1 VLGEDDA
8 DALRKEL
15 ARLHELL
22 LHPQRMEAVGTLA
35 AGLAHDMNNVLGSIT
50 TIAELLLDQCVDAD
64 TRGDLETIVAQ
75 AERGAELVRSLLAF
89 SRKGQYRKQ
98 PVAIDEVVGRL
109 LLLLA
114 HTLPKT
120 IEVRAER
127 RAGAAAI
134 VSGDPVQ
141 LNQVLVNLALNAAD
155 AMGGTGTITIAS
167 DVAGDRVRLRVS
179 DTGCGMDPATLR
191 RAFEPFF
198 TTKPAG
204 SGTGLGLS
212 LVWGVVKNHDGTI
225 DVASEVGRGTTFT
238 IALPLVAD
246 AAASATPPPRRVRR
260 PTSAT
265 TILVIDDEHAL
276 RNATRRALERFGYKV
291 LEAGDG
297 ASGLAVFAEH
307 RDRIGLVILDMGMPM
322 MSGAECFRQLRAQSQ
337 VPVLIATG
345 YADDAEARQLV
356 AAGAG
361 LIEKPFASTTLA
373 IEVTQMLRRPTE
385 T

>member
-1 VLGEDDA
+1 LGEDDA
-8 DALRKEL
+8 DELRAEL

-50 TIAELLLDQCVDAD
+50 TIAELLIDQCVDAD

-127 RAGAAAI
+127 RAGATAI
-134 VSGDPVQ
+134 VNGDPVQ

-204 SGTGLGLS
+204 AGTGLGLS

-238 IALPLVAD
+238 IALPLVAGG
-246 AAASATPPPRRVRR
+246 AVTPPAPRRVRR

-291 LEAGDG
+291 LEAHDG
-297 ASGLAVFAEH
+297 ANGLAVFAEH
-307 RDRIGLVILDMGMPM
+307 RDAIGLVILDMGMPT
-322 MSGAECFRQLRAQSQ
+322 MSGAECFRRLRAQSQ

-373 IEVTQMLRRPTE
+373 IEVTQMLRRPSE